1 MSRFS
6 NKEKQ
11 LFWNLKFHAV
21 LLTNFSQLTLTLKY
35 YRVMLSSWR
44 HVISSVPK
52 WKTHRNPAMIQ
63 HIWECSRNSPH
74 PKVWNGAGI
83 LALPP
88 PMPKPN
94 TVVYI
99 PFPHFFADFG
109 VSLWCRNSLSCILYY
124 VYICF
129 YFLYVCLICYLLCG
143 ALLLIFRLDI
153 TCIVCWCVVRLM
165 YP

>member
-1 MSRFS
+1 MELKVPCRFIDKLQPTNSNVKVLPCYVIFLTSR
-6 NKEKQ
+6 
-11 LFWNLKFHAV
+11 NLICTK
-21 LLTNFSQLTLTLKY
+21 
-35 YRVMLSSWR
+35 M
-44 HVISSVPK
+44 
-52 WKTHRNPAMIQ
+52 KTHRNPAMIQ

-83 LALPP
+83 LASPP